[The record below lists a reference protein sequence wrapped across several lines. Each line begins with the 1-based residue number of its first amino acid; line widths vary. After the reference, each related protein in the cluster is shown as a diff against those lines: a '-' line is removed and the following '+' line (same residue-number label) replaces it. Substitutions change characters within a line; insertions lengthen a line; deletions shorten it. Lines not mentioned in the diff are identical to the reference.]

1 MNYRLTANSSDQTQG
16 VAEIGGNEIK
26 FGVTKDSE
34 LSSPADL
41 LVAAFAACCLKN
53 IQRFSGMM
61 KFEYNRAEI
70 NVFAE
75 RQDKPPMINVIKYE
89 IEINSSDSKL
99 NKELLHRNIQKFGT
113 IYNTLNSVC
122 EINGEIKVSEVLP

>member
-1 MNYRLTANSSDQTQG
+1 MNYKLTANSSEQTQG
-16 VAEIGGNEIK
+16 IAEISGNAVK

-61 KFEYNRAEI
+61 KFEYNHAEI

-75 RQDKPPMINVIKYE
+75 RQDRPPMINVIKYE

-113 IYNTLNSVC
+113 IYNTLNAVC
-122 EINGEIKVSEVLP
+122 EISGDIKVVG

>member
-1 MNYRLTANSSDQTQG
+1 MNYRLTANSSEQTQG
-16 VAEIGGNEIK
+16 IAEISGNAVK

-61 KFEYNRAEI
+61 KFEYNHAEI

-75 RQDKPPMINVIKYE
+75 RQDRPPMINVIKYE

-113 IYNTLNSVC
+113 IYNTLNAVC
-122 EINGEIKVSEVLP
+122 EITGDIKVIG

>member
-16 VAEIGGNEIK
+16 IAEIGGNEIK

-61 KFEYNRAEI
+61 KFEYNHAEI
-70 NVFAE
+70 KVFAE

-113 IYNTLNSVC
+113 IYNTLNAVC
-122 EINGEIKVSEVLP
+122 EISGDIKVVG